1 MMGVMTVARMI
12 VRILGA
18 HASGRAPMCETCPLR
33 DLGPDRCHR
42 ANEVAAELQRQGWE

>member
-1 MMGVMTVARMI
+1 MMGSMAVARLI

-18 HASGRAPMCETCPLR
+18 HASGRAPMCETCPLCEI
-33 DLGPDRCHR
+33 GPDRCHR